1 MNRTIFQDEMDE
13 ISLNAAQL
21 ASFLVVLITIVLIG
35 SSAYLNKG
43 NLTSALKNLFP
54 ENLFIFGLVLT
65 ISFGIISISIILKS
79 KSKVVTFKKEFMF
92 HFSLLSGVAITL
104 FGLVSRLLF

>member
-1 MNRTIFQDEMDE
+1 MNKITSQDELNE

-21 ASFLVVLITIVLIG
+21 ASFLVVLITFALIG
-35 SSAYLNKG
+35 ISAYLNKG

-54 ENLFIFGLVLT
+54 ENTFIFGLVLI
-65 ISFGIISISIILKS
+65 ISFGLISFSFILKS
-79 KSKVVTFKKEFMF
+79 KSKLVTFKKEFMF

-104 FGLVSRLLF
+104 FGLFSRLLF